1 MLRNALIAYGLQ
13 NVNWFNV
20 FGKFFSGVAKK
31 VPFMDTLVDSAVQ
44 GTLNAFLTLLI
55 GYKTKRYLCSDYKK
69 QEKLSD
75 YTEGE
80 DVGDEEVQIAS
91 ALAKEIRKKNKEK
104 TDVAD

>member
-1 MLRNALIAYGLQ
+1 MIAYGLQ

-69 QEKLSD
+69 QERLSD
-75 YTEGE
+75 YAEGE

-104 TDVAD
+104 MDVAD